1 MNNPDTY
8 QAGYEAGYDDAGHD
22 GLCTL
27 LAGFAIGLIL
37 GWLGARWLLIL

>member
-1 MNNPDTY
+1 MSNPDTY

-27 LAGFAIGLIL
+27 LGGLAVGMLIGYV
-37 GWLGARWLLIL
+37 AAWLLFR